1 MAADDVLSLLAV
13 LREAAAGIRTGGGR
27 RIHAQLGE
35 RTCPHRDRVTS
46 ASGSARTVTAIST
59 TWPGCASR
67 FGTV

>member
-1 MAADDVLSLLAV
+1 RAEGLGNRLGPVLLQLP
-13 LREAAAGIRTGGGR
+13 GGGR

-35 RTCPHRDRVTS
+35 RTCPHRDRVSS